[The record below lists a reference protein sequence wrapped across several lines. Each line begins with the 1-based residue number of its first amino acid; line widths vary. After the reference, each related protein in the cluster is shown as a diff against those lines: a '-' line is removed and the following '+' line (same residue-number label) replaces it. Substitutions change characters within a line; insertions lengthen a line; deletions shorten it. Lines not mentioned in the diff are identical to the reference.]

1 MALILV
7 QGIFVEVEETS
18 QEKMA
23 KGFWNLLIR
32 SPCEKPTRTMES

>member
-18 QEKMA
+18 QEKMT
-23 KGFWNLLIR
+23 KGFWKLLIR
-32 SPCEKPTRTMES
+32 SPYEKRTRTIES